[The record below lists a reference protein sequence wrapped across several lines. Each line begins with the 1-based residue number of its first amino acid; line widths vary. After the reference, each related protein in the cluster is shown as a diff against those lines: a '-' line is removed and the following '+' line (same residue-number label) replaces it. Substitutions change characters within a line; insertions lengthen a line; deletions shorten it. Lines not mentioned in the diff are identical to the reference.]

1 MRGIGFLFNK
11 LLCLSLIVLFV
22 LSFGS
27 SYAIVDEY
35 CNYESDPFIS
45 DNDDYKSFFTWKQ
58 SDWIKYSE
66 HVREKLN
73 DSSND
78 FEKAVAFHNYR
89 LPENEKYYN
98 DKLSDVINK
107 AKNHLHYL
115 YNSPYEPEVLYII
128 KLSIYINSMYADT
141 WKITF
146 KYGNEIVTVET
157 QDNSD
162 DFSIRILDAHAVWFS
177 PFVLDSYIDSCE
189 EMSILLSSS
198 SVVSSY
204 HKHGLFLSKSNWQS
218 VLLSNAASYYLAPSP
233 SSYSII
239 NSHFLWPY
247 PSKAFYDTWFHIAY
261 AFPYDDYSY
270 YSLPKGDLFSENE
283 AIVHATNFA
292 TSVLSDIT
300 NRRIITAFTYCYN
313 SHGALLPVWII
324 SYYNDDYSSCLQ
336 VRIDAKNGEIIY
348 ESLFDSLNEALGNQ
362 G

>member
-1 MRGIGFLFNK
+1 
-11 LLCLSLIVLFV
+11 
-22 LSFGS
+22 
-27 SYAIVDEY
+27 
-35 CNYESDPFIS
+35 
-45 DNDDYKSFFTWKQ
+45 
-58 SDWIKYSE
+58 
-66 HVREKLN
+66 
-73 DSSND
+73 
-78 FEKAVAFHNYR
+78 
-89 LPENEKYYN
+89 
-98 DKLSDVINK
+98 
-107 AKNHLHYL
+107 
-115 YNSPYEPEVLYII
+115 
-128 KLSIYINSMYADT
+128 
-141 WKITF
+141 
-146 KYGNEIVTVET
+146 
-157 QDNSD
+157 
-162 DFSIRILDAHAVWFS
+162 
-177 PFVLDSYIDSCE
+177 
-189 EMSILLSSS
+189 MSILLSSS